1 MTHQGDPV
9 GIRKNDL
16 PAAAATWTLAHSRNY
31 LDATAFGEASKT
43 YTTTAANARWWTDET
58 KPDVRRLE
66 HHYAISGEFQG
77 EMFYIDAID
86 LINDSPVEAVVREV
100 IGLADGDE
108 LVSVAVRH
116 ADGTVTV
123 RPWDEG

>member
-1 MTHQGDPV
+1 V
-9 GIRKNDL
+9 GTRNYRRELQLEPDGKYKL
-16 PAAAATWTLAHSRNY
+16 EWTLQPGTRW
-31 LDATAFGEASKT
+31 LDVSAIGET
-43 YTTTAANARWWTDET
+43 YTTTTANARWWTDEA
-58 KPDVRRLE
+58 KPKVE
-66 HHYAISGEFQG
+66 GHHYAISGEFQG

-86 LINDSPVEAVVREV
+86 LINDSPVEAVMREV

>member
-1 MTHQGDPV
+1 M
-9 GIRKNDL
+9 GIRKYDL
-16 PAAAATWTLAHSRNY
+16 PAAAATWTLAHSGDY
-31 LDATAFGEASKT
+31 IDATAFGEASKT
-43 YTTTAANARWWTDET
+43 YIFGWKDQPKVEG
-58 KPDVRRLE
+58 